1 MGELY
6 IERKEVS
13 QILRKK
19 VFFVE
24 EGDYG
29 KCYSLIGPN
38 GIGKTT
44 LIRHLSDELERAAKP
59 HTYYFNTVLEAGTS
73 FWQFWTVLI
82 LKFSDT
88 IGEEELRDAPVPNDR
103 LVEKIL
109 KSYQFFEENIG
120 HQDDVVFK
128 MNATRELS
136 SLFEY
141 YTKLGIRMILT
152 IDEFDRAQAIF
163 KDGQFFQRLFGLTPK
178 GANRLN
184 LSIITI
190 SRRSVSTIAHHM
202 QEGSNFQDAFP
213 ALALK
218 GFSNEELEEY
228 FNFYRDMPCGL
239 LEEKERQQILCLCGR
254 SPGLLMQ
261 MRDEIENL
269 DGSPVDIGWIFRERG
284 AFIKTAY
291 ERMCTLM
298 RTEYVNQSK
307 TRSSMGIFIEKF
319 IGPAYSEKLN
329 EWVEKLYDYGFVTRV
344 EKSEKNVF
352 ELAGLTDY
360 RDKGEL
366 VYEPI
371 SPYFVDFVKDF
382 AVLDELDSLAAML
395 EQTERSIRDVLMR
408 ALSKEYSEEWETVL
422 GQDVQRKDDY
432 LENLRRI
439 ATENEAD
446 QRNII
451 ISKLNVLAFN
461 DYFQIIHKHWDIMK
475 KYFSRYSSLDE
486 LKQDMYSLNNCRN
499 TSAHLNL
506 EILNESGRHDLRK
519 ICEFILE
526 NFKCAGG
533 QQTAETSGTA
543 AEASAEKP
551 SQPAGGTGA
560 WHESMI
566 GQTVTLT
573 QTEATTTGVLRG
585 VIAGTSHGASLSK
598 KYLLGRGTP
607 ARMLAGKDLRI
618 RLTRWDENAQKFN
631 AELG

>member
-1 MGELY
+1 M
-6 IERKEVS
+6 
-13 QILRKK
+13 
-19 VFFVE
+19 
-24 EGDYG
+24 
-29 KCYSLIGPN
+29 
-38 GIGKTT
+38 
-44 LIRHLSDELERAAKP
+44 
-59 HTYYFNTVLEAGTS
+59 
-73 FWQFWTVLI
+73 
-82 LKFSDT
+82 
-88 IGEEELRDAPVPNDR
+88 
-103 LVEKIL
+103 
-109 KSYQFFEENIG
+109 
-120 HQDDVVFK
+120 
-128 MNATRELS
+128 
-136 SLFEY
+136 
-141 YTKLGIRMILT
+141 
-152 IDEFDRAQAIF
+152 
-163 KDGQFFQRLFGLTPK
+163 
-178 GANRLN
+178 
-184 LSIITI
+184 
-190 SRRSVSTIAHHM
+190 STIAHDM

-228 FNFYRDMPCGL
+228 FNFYRDMPCGSL
-239 LEEKERQQILCLCGR
+239 GEKERQQILCLCGR

-269 DGSPVDIGWIFRERG
+269 DGRPVDIGWIFRERG
-284 AFIKTAY
+284 AFIKTAC
-291 ERMCTLM
+291 ERMCSLM
-298 RTEYVNQSK
+298 RKEYVNQSK
-307 TRSSMGIFIEKF
+307 TRSCMGIFIEKF
-319 IGPAYSEKLN
+319 IGPAYSDKLT
-329 EWVEKLYDYGFVTRV
+329 EWVAKLYDYGFVTRV
-344 EKSEKNVF
+344 GESEKNVF

-395 EQTERSIRDVLMR
+395 EQTERSIRDVLMG
-408 ALSKEYSEEWETVL
+408 ALSKEYPEEWEAVL

-461 DYFQIIHKHWDIMK
+461 DYFQIIRKHWNIMK
-475 KYFSRYSSLDE
+475 KYFSLYSSLDE

-533 QQTAETSGTA
+533 QQTAEASGTA
-543 AEASAEKP
+543 AEASVHNP

-607 ARMLAGKDLRI
+607 ARMLVGKDLKI

-631 AELG
+631 AELV